1 MPRPMTMT
9 EKILAAHAGKAD
21 VAPGDIISIALDLVM
36 ANELSA
42 AVAITEFRKI
52 RGATKVWDPARI
64 ALVPSH
70 FTPNKD
76 IATATLSKLMRD
88 FASEQKIPNYF
99 EVGRGGIEHV
109 VLPENGMVGPGETI
123 IGGDSHTTT
132 YGGIGAFATGVG
144 STDIAAAFATG
155 EMWVRVPP
163 TIKLVYE
170 GSLRPYVSAKDLI
183 LRTLGVIGVDGAT
196 YCALEYT
203 GPVVKELPISGRFTM
218 ANMAIEAGA
227 KNGIFPVDAVAEA
240 YCAAVGK
247 KNYTVYHADKNAA
260 YQNVVTIDCSQIEPQ
275 VAMPFLPENTHKNA
289 SQLSDITIDQA
300 VIGTCT
306 NGRIEDMRQAAEI
319 LKGRKVHPNVRAIVI
334 PGSQKVYKQCLT
346 EGLAEIF
353 IDAGCVLSTPTCG
366 PCVGGHM
373 GVLADGERCIS
384 TTNRNF
390 KGRMGHIKS
399 EVYLT
404 GPYVAAATAVA
415 GHICGPEQLLAG
427 EPATAVR

>member
-1 MPRPMTMT
+1 MARPMTLT
-9 EKILAAHAGKAD
+9 EKILAAHAGKAE
-21 VAPGDIISIALDLVM
+21 VAPGDITSIDLDLVM

-52 RGATKVWDPARI
+52 KGATKVWDPDKI

-76 IATATLSKLMRD
+76 IATATLSTMMRD
-88 FASEQKIPNYF
+88 FAKEQHIKNYF

-109 VLPENGMVGPGETI
+109 VLPENGFVGPGMTI

-132 YGGIGAFATGVG
+132 YGGLGAFATGVG

-163 TIKLVYE
+163 TIKVTYE
-170 GSLRPYVSAKDLI
+170 GALRPYVQGKDLI
-183 LRTLGVIGVDGAT
+183 LTTVGRLGVDGAI
-196 YCALEYT
+196 YAAIEFT
-203 GPVVKELPISGRFTM
+203 GPVVKDLPISSRFTM
-218 ANMAIEAGA
+218 ANMSIEAGA
-227 KNGIFPVDAVAEA
+227 KNGIFPVDATAEA

-247 KNYTVYHADKNAA
+247 KDYTIYYADKNAE
-260 YQNVVTIDCSQIEPQ
+260 YLSSVTIDCSKIEPQ
-275 VAMPFLPENTHKNA
+275 VALPWLPENTKNA
-289 SQLSDITIDQA
+289 SDLNDIKIHQS

-306 NGRIEDMRQAAEI
+306 NGRIEDMRQAAEV
-319 LKGRKVHPNVRAIVI
+319 LKGRKVHPDVRCIVI
-334 PGSQKVYKQCLT
+334 PGSQKVYKQCIV
-346 EGLAEIF
+346 EGLTEIF
-353 IDAGCVLSTPTCG
+353 IDAGCVVSTPTCG

-373 GVLADGERCIS
+373 GVLSDGERCIS

-390 KGRMGHIKS
+390 RGRMGHVKS

-404 GPYVAAATAVA
+404 GPYVAAASAVMGYIA
-415 GHICGPEQLLAG
+415 NPEQIGA
-427 EPATAVR
+427 PVAA

>member
-1 MPRPMTMT
+1 MARPMTQT

-21 VAPGDIISIALDLVM
+21 VSPGDIISIDLDLVM

-52 RGATKVWDPARI
+52 KGATKVWDPGKI
-64 ALVPSH
+64 ALCPSH

-76 IATATLSKLMRD
+76 IATATLSTMMRD
-88 FASEQKIPNYF
+88 FAKEQHIVHYF

-132 YGGIGAFATGVG
+132 YGGVGAFATGVG

-163 TIKLVYE
+163 SIKVIYE
-170 GSLRPYVSAKDLI
+170 GALRPYVHGKDLI
-183 LRTLGVIGVDGAT
+183 LTTIGRVGVDGAI
-196 YCALEYT
+196 YAAIEFT

-218 ANMAIEAGA
+218 ANMSIEAGA
-227 KNGIFPVDAVAEA
+227 KNGIFPVDAMTEA

-247 KNYTVYHADKNAA
+247 KNYTVYHADKNAQ
-260 YQNVVTIDCSQIEPQ
+260 YESVITIDCSKIEPQ
-275 VAMPFLPENTHKNA
+275 VALPWLPENTKNA
-289 SQLSDITIDQA
+289 SDLNDIKIHQA

-306 NGRIEDMRQAAEI
+306 NGRIEDMRQAAEV
-319 LKGRKVHPNVRAIVI
+319 LKGRSIHPDVRCIVI
-334 PGSQKVYKQCLT
+334 PGSQKVYKQCII
-346 EGLAEIF
+346 EGLTEIF
-353 IDAGCVLSTPTCG
+353 IDAGCVVSTPTCG

-373 GVLADGERCIS
+373 GVLSEGERCIS

-390 KGRMGHIKS
+390 KGRMGHVKS

-404 GPYVAAATAVA
+404 GPYVAAASAVA
-415 GHICGPEQLLAG
+415 GFIANPEQLG
-427 EPATAVR
+427 SPVAV

>member
-1 MPRPMTMT
+1 
-9 EKILAAHAGKAD
+9 
-21 VAPGDIISIALDLVM
+21 M

-52 RGATKVWDPARI
+52 KNAKRVWDPDKI

-76 IATATLSKLMRD
+76 IATATLSTMMRD
-88 FASEQKIPNYF
+88 FAKEQGIKNYF

-109 VLPENGMVGPGETI
+109 VLPENGFVGPGMTI

-132 YGGIGAFATGVG
+132 YGGLGAFATGVG

-163 TIKLVYE
+163 TQKVIYD
-170 GSLRPYVSAKDLI
+170 GQLRPFISGKDLI
-183 LRTLGVIGVDGAT
+183 LYTIGQVGVDGAI
-196 YCALEYT
+196 YAAIEFT
-203 GPVVKELPISGRFTM
+203 GPMVKELPISSRFTM
-218 ANMAIEAGA
+218 ANMSIEAGA

-247 KNYTVYHADKNAA
+247 KDYTVYSSDKNAQ
-260 YQNVVTIDCSQIEPQ
+260 YERVVNIDVGKIEPQ
-275 VAMPFLPENTHKNA
+275 VAMPWLPENTKNA
-289 SQLSDITIDQA
+289 SDLNEIKIHQA

-319 LKGRKVHPNVRAIVI
+319 LKGRKVHPDVRAIVI
-334 PGSQKVYKQCLT
+334 PGSQKVYMQCLK
-346 EGLAEIF
+346 EGLTEIF
-353 IDAGCVLSTPTCG
+353 VEAGCVVSTPTCG

-373 GVLADGERCIS
+373 GVLSEGERCIS

-390 KGRMGHIKS
+390 RGRMGHVKS

-404 GPYVAAATAVA
+404 SPYVAAATAVM
-415 GHICGPEQLLAG
+415 GHIAGPEQVL
-427 EPATAVR
+427 EKVPA

>member
-1 MPRPMTMT
+1 MARPMTMT
-9 EKILAAHAGKAD
+9 EKILAAHSGSAQ
-21 VAPGDIISIALDLVM
+21 VSPGDIISITLDLVM

-42 AVAITEFRKI
+42 AVAINEFRKI
-52 RGATKVWDPARI
+52 KGATKVWDRDRI

-76 IATATLSKLMRD
+76 IATASLSKLMRD
-88 FASEQKIPNYF
+88 FASEQQITHYF

-132 YGGIGAFATGVG
+132 YGGVGAFATGVG

-163 TIKLVYE
+163 SIKIVYE
-170 GSLRPYVSAKDLI
+170 GSLRPYVSGKDLI
-183 LRTLGVIGVDGAT
+183 LRTIGVIGVDGAT
-196 YCALEYT
+196 YCALEFT

-218 ANMAIEAGA
+218 ANMSIEAGA
-227 KNGIFPVDAVAEA
+227 KNGIFPVDATTEA

-247 KNYTVYHADKNAA
+247 KEYTIYHADKNAD
-260 YQNVVTIDCSQIEPQ
+260 YQQVVTIDCSRIEPQ
-275 VAMPFLPENTHKNA
+275 VAIPFLPENTHKNA
-289 SQLSDITIDQA
+289 SQLGDITIDQA

-319 LKGRKVHPNVRAIVI
+319 LKGRKVHPRVRAIVI
-334 PGSQKVYKQCLT
+334 PGSQKVYMQCIREGLT
-346 EGLAEIF
+346 EIF
-353 IDAGCVLSTPTCG
+353 VEAGCVVSTPTCG

-373 GVLADGERCIS
+373 GVLSEGERCIS

-390 KGRMGHIKS
+390 RGRMGHVKS

-404 GPYVAAATAVA
+404 GPYVAAASAVA
-415 GHICGPEQLLAG
+415 GHICGPEQLLSG
-427 EPATAVR
+427 VAV

>member
-1 MPRPMTMT
+1 MARAMTLT
-9 EKILAAHAGKAD
+9 EKILAAHAGKSA
-21 VAPGDIISIALDLVM
+21 VSPGDIISIDLDLVM

-52 RGATKVWDPARI
+52 KGATKVWDPDKI

-76 IATATLSKLMRD
+76 IATATLSTLMRD
-88 FASEQKIPNYF
+88 FAKEQNVKHYF

-109 VLPENGMVGPGETI
+109 VLPENGLIGPGMTI

-132 YGGIGAFATGVG
+132 YGGLGAFATGVG

-163 TIKLVYE
+163 SIRVVYE
-170 GSLRPYVSAKDLI
+170 GSLRPFISGKDLI
-183 LRTLGVIGVDGAT
+183 LYTIGKIGVDGAI
-196 YCALEYT
+196 YAAIEFT
-203 GPVVKELPISGRFTM
+203 GPVVKELPISSRFTM
-218 ANMAIEAGA
+218 ANMSIEAGA
-227 KNGIFPVDAVAEA
+227 KNGVFHVDATAEA

-247 KNYTVYHADKNAA
+247 KDYTVYHADKDAA
-260 YQNVVTIDCSQIEPQ
+260 YARTVEIDCSKIEPQ
-275 VAMPFLPENTHKNA
+275 VAIPWLPDNTRNA
-289 SQLSDITIDQA
+289 SELNDVKVHQA

-319 LKGRKVHPNVRAIVI
+319 LKGRKVHPDVRAIVI
-334 PGSQKVYKQCLT
+334 PGSQKVYMACVK
-346 EGLAEIF
+346 EGLTEIF
-353 IDAGCVLSTPTCG
+353 IEAGCVFSTPTCG

-373 GVLADGERCIS
+373 GVLSEGERCIS

-404 GPYVAAATAVA
+404 SPYVAAASAVM
-415 GHICGPEQLLAG
+415 GHIAGPEQVTQA
-427 EPATAVR
+427 EPAGSVA

>member
-1 MPRPMTMT
+1 MARPMTLT
-9 EKILAAHAGKAD
+9 EQILAAHAGKAD
-21 VAPGDIISIALDLVM
+21 VAPGDIISIDLDLVM

-52 RGATKVWDPARI
+52 KGATQVWDSDKI
-64 ALVPSH
+64 ALCPSH

-76 IATATLSKLMRD
+76 IATATLSTMMRD
-88 FASEQKIPNYF
+88 FAKEQHVKHYF

-109 VLPENGMVGPGETI
+109 VLPENGMVGPGMTI

-132 YGGIGAFATGVG
+132 YGGLGAFATGVG

-163 TIKLVYE
+163 TIKVVYE
-170 GSLRPYVSAKDLI
+170 GGLRPYVSGKDLI
-183 LRTLGVIGVDGAT
+183 LATVGRLGVDGAI
-196 YCALEYT
+196 YAAIEFT

-218 ANMAIEAGA
+218 ANMSIEAGA
-227 KNGIFPVDAVAEA
+227 KNGIFPVDATAEA

-247 KNYTVYHADKNAA
+247 KDYTIYYADKSAE
-260 YQNVVTIDCSQIEPQ
+260 YQSEVTIDCSAIEPQ
-275 VAMPFLPENTHKNA
+275 VALPWLPENTKNA
-289 SQLSDITIDQA
+289 SDLNDIRIHQA

-306 NGRIEDMRQAAEI
+306 NGRIEDMRQAAEV
-319 LKGRKVHPNVRAIVI
+319 LKGRSVHPDVRCIVI
-334 PGSQKVYKQCLT
+334 PGSQKVYKQCII
-346 EGLAEIF
+346 EGLTEIF
-353 IDAGCVLSTPTCG
+353 IDAGCVVSTPTCG

-373 GVLADGERCIS
+373 GVLSAGERCIS

-390 KGRMGHIKS
+390 KGRMGHVQS

-404 GPYVAAATAVA
+404 GPYVAAASAVA
-415 GHICGPEQLLAG
+415 GYITNPEQIGAAV
-427 EPATAVR
+427 PA

>member
-1 MPRPMTMT
+1 VARPMTLT
-9 EKILAAHAGKAD
+9 EKILAAHSGNTE
-21 VAPGDIISIALDLVM
+21 VRPGDIISIQLDLVM

-52 RGATKVWDPARI
+52 KGATKVWDHSKI

-76 IATATLSKLMRD
+76 IATATLSKMMRD
-88 FASEQKIPNYF
+88 FATEQHIENYF

-109 VLPENGMVGPGETI
+109 VLPENGMIGPGMTI

-132 YGGIGAFATGVG
+132 YGGLGAFATGVG
-144 STDIAAAFATG
+144 STDIAAAFAIG
-155 EMWVRVPP
+155 EMWLRVPS
-163 TIKLVYE
+163 TIKIIYE
-170 GSLRPYVSAKDLI
+170 GGLRPFVSAKDLI
-183 LRTLGVIGVDGAT
+183 LRTISELGVDGAI
-196 YCALEYT
+196 YGALEFT
-203 GPVVKELPISGRFTM
+203 GPTLKELPISGRFTM
-218 ANMAIEAGA
+218 ANMSIEAGA
-227 KNGIFPVDAVAEA
+227 KNGIFPVDASAEA
-240 YCAAVGK
+240 YCAAVGM
-247 KNYTVYHADKNAA
+247 KNYTVYHADKNAE
-260 YQNVVTIDCSQIEPQ
+260 YERTVLIDCSVVEPQ
-275 VAMPFLPENTHKNA
+275 VAIPWLPDNTRNA
-289 SQLSDITIDQA
+289 SELNNIEIQQA

-319 LKGRKVHPNVRAIVI
+319 LKGNKVHPSVRAIVI
-334 PGSQKVYKQCLT
+334 PGSQKVYSQCLK

-390 KGRMGHIKS
+390 RGRMGHVKS

-404 GPYVAAATAVA
+404 GPYVAATSAIL
-415 GHICGPEQLLAG
+415 GYIGSPEQLGTPMKAS
-427 EPATAVR
+427 A

>member
-1 MPRPMTMT
+1 MPRAMTMT
-9 EKILAAHAGKAD
+9 EKILAAHSGKAE

-52 RGATKVWDPARI
+52 KGATKVWDRDKI

-76 IATATLSKLMRD
+76 IATASLSKMMRD
-88 FASEQKIPNYF
+88 FATEQQITNYF

-132 YGGIGAFATGVG
+132 YGGLGAFATGVG

-163 TIKLVYE
+163 SIKLVYE
-170 GSLRPYVSAKDLI
+170 GKLRPFVSAKDLI
-183 LRTLGVIGVDGAT
+183 LRTLGIVGVDGAT
-196 YCALEYT
+196 YCALEFT
-203 GPVVKELPISGRFTM
+203 GPVLRELPISGRFTM
-218 ANMAIEAGA
+218 ANMSIEAGA
-227 KNGIFPVDAVAEA
+227 KNGIFAVDAVAEA

-247 KNYTVYHADKNAA
+247 KNYTVYHADPKAE
-260 YQNVVTIDCSQIEPQ
+260 YQNSFTIDCSVIEPQ
-275 VAMPFLPENTHKNA
+275 VAIPFLPENTHKNA
-289 SQLSDITIDQA
+289 SQLSDIKVDQA

-319 LKGRKVHPNVRAIVI
+319 LKGRKVHPSVRAIVI
-334 PGSQKVYKQCLT
+334 PGSQKVYKQCIT

-390 KGRMGHIKS
+390 RGRMGHVKS
-399 EVYLT
+399 EVYLA
-404 GPYVAAATAVA
+404 GPYVAAASAIA
-415 GHICGPEQLLAG
+415 GHICGPEQLFAAT
-427 EPATAVR
+427 PA

>member
-1 MPRPMTMT
+1 MMARPMTMT
-9 EKILAAHAGKAD
+9 EKILAAHAGKSS
-21 VAPGDIISIALDLVM
+21 VAPGDIISIELDLVM

-52 RGATKVWDPARI
+52 KGATKVWDRSKI

-76 IATATLSKLMRD
+76 IATATLSKMMRD
-88 FASEQKIPNYF
+88 FATEHDIEHYF

-155 EMWVRVPP
+155 EMWLRVPHS
-163 TIKLVYE
+163 IKIIFE
-170 GSLRPYVSAKDLI
+170 NGLRTYVSGKDLI
-183 LRTLGVIGVDGAT
+183 LRAINELGVDGGT
-196 YCALEYT
+196 YAALEFA
-203 GPVVKELPISGRFTM
+203 GPALKDLPMSGRFTM
-218 ANMAIEAGA
+218 ANMSIEAGA
-227 KNGIFPVDAVAEA
+227 KNGIFPVDATTEA

-247 KNYTVYHADKNAA
+247 KNYTVYHADKDAE
-260 YQNVVTIDCSQIEPQ
+260 YTQTLVIDCAKIEPQ
-275 VAMPFLPENTHKNA
+275 VAIPWLPDNTRNA
-289 SQLSDITIDQA
+289 SDLHDITVHQA

-319 LKGRKVHPNVRAIVI
+319 LKGRKVHPSVRAIVI
-334 PGSQKVYKQCLT
+334 PGSQKVYMQCIK
-346 EGLAEIF
+346 EGLVESF
-353 IDAGCVLSTPTCG
+353 IDAGCVVSTPTCG

-390 KGRMGHIKS
+390 RGRMGHVKS

-404 GPYVAAATAVA
+404 GPYVAAASAVA
-415 GHICGPEQLLAG
+415 GYICGPEEIAHKV
-427 EPATAVR
+427 PA

>member
-1 MPRPMTMT
+1 MARSMTLT
-9 EKILAAHAGKAD
+9 EKILAAHAGKSE
-21 VAPGDIISIALDLVM
+21 VSPGDIISIDLDLVM

-52 RGATKVWDPARI
+52 KGATKVWDPDKI

-76 IATATLSKLMRD
+76 IATATLSKMMRD
-88 FASEQKIPNYF
+88 FAKEQGVTNYF

-109 VLPENGMVGPGETI
+109 VLPENGMVGPGMTI

-132 YGGIGAFATGVG
+132 YGGLGAFATGVG

-163 TIKLVYE
+163 SIKIIYE
-170 GSLRPYVSAKDLI
+170 GSLRKYVQGKDLI
-183 LRTLGVIGVDGAT
+183 LYTIGRMGVDGAI
-196 YCALEYT
+196 YAAIEFT
-203 GPVVKELPISGRFTM
+203 GPVVKELPISSRFTM
-218 ANMAIEAGA
+218 ANMSIEAGA

-240 YCAAVGK
+240 YCAAVGHK
-247 KNYTVYHADKNAA
+247 EYTVYRADDKAQ
-260 YQNVVTIDCSQIEPQ
+260 YESTVTIDCSKIEPQ
-275 VAMPFLPENTHKNA
+275 VALPWLPENTKNA
-289 SQLSDITIDQA
+289 SDLNDITIHQS

-306 NGRIEDMRQAAEI
+306 NGRIEDMRQAAAV
-319 LKGRKVHPNVRAIVI
+319 LKGRKVHPDVRCIVI
-334 PGSQKVYKQCLT
+334 PGSQKVYKQCIT
-346 EGLAEIF
+346 EGLAEVF
-353 IDAGCVLSTPTCG
+353 VDAGCVVSTPTCG

-373 GVLADGERCIS
+373 GVLSEGERCIS

-390 KGRMGHIKS
+390 RGRMGHVKS

-404 GPYVAAATAVA
+404 GPYVAAASAVA
-415 GHICGPEQLLAG
+415 GFIANPEQLGTPVA
-427 EPATAVR
+427 A

>member
-1 MPRPMTMT
+1 MARPMTQT

-21 VAPGDIISIALDLVM
+21 VAPGDIISIDLDLVM

-52 RGATKVWDPARI
+52 KGATKVWDPDKI
-64 ALVPSH
+64 ALCPSH

-76 IATATLSKLMRD
+76 IATATLSTMMRE
-88 FASEQKIPNYF
+88 FAKEQHIKHYF

-132 YGGIGAFATGVG
+132 YGGVGAFATGVG

-163 TIKLVYE
+163 SIKVIYE
-170 GSLRPYVSAKDLI
+170 GALRPYVHGKDLI
-183 LRTLGVIGVDGAT
+183 LTTVGRIGVDGAI
-196 YCALEYT
+196 YGAIEFT

-218 ANMAIEAGA
+218 ANMSIEAGA
-227 KNGIFPVDAVAEA
+227 KNGIFPVDAMTEA

-247 KNYTVYHADKNAA
+247 KNYTVYHADKNAE
-260 YQNVVTIDCSQIEPQ
+260 YESVITIDCSHIEPQ
-275 VAMPFLPENTHKNA
+275 VALPWLPENTKNA
-289 SQLSDITIDQA
+289 SDLNDIKIHQA

-306 NGRIEDMRQAAEI
+306 NGRIEDMRQAAEV
-319 LKGRKVHPNVRAIVI
+319 LKGRSIHPDVRCIVI
-334 PGSQKVYKQCLT
+334 PGSQKVYKQCIT
-346 EGLAEIF
+346 EGLTEIF
-353 IDAGCVLSTPTCG
+353 IDAGCVVSTPTCG

-373 GVLADGERCIS
+373 GVLSEGERCIS

-390 KGRMGHIKS
+390 KGRMGHVKS

-404 GPYVAAATAVA
+404 GPYVAAASAVA
-415 GHICGPEQLLAG
+415 GFITNPEQLG
-427 EPATAVR
+427 SPVTV

>member
-1 MPRPMTMT
+1 MPRAMTMT
-9 EKILAAHAGKAD
+9 EKILAAHSGKAE

-52 RGATKVWDPARI
+52 KGATKVWDRDKI

-76 IATATLSKLMRD
+76 IATASLSKMMRD
-88 FASEQKIPNYF
+88 FATEQQITNYF

-132 YGGIGAFATGVG
+132 YGGLGAFATGVG

-163 TIKLVYE
+163 SIKLVYE
-170 GSLRPYVSAKDLI
+170 GKLRPFVSAKDLI
-183 LRTLGVIGVDGAT
+183 LRTLGIVGVDGAT
-196 YCALEYT
+196 YCALEFT
-203 GPVVKELPISGRFTM
+203 GPVLRELPISGRFTM
-218 ANMAIEAGA
+218 ANMSIEAGA
-227 KNGIFPVDAVAEA
+227 KNGIFAVDAVAEA

-247 KNYTVYHADKNAA
+247 KNYTVYHADPKAE
-260 YQNVVTIDCSQIEPQ
+260 YQNSFTIDCSAIEPQ
-275 VAMPFLPENTHKNA
+275 VAIPFLPENTHKNA
-289 SQLSDITIDQA
+289 SQLSDIKVDQA

-319 LKGRKVHPNVRAIVI
+319 LKGRKVHPSVRAIVI
-334 PGSQKVYKQCLT
+334 PGSQKVYKQCIT

-390 KGRMGHIKS
+390 RGRMGHVKS
-399 EVYLT
+399 EVYLA
-404 GPYVAAATAVA
+404 GPYVAAASAIA
-415 GHICGPEQLLAG
+415 GHICGPEQLFAAT
-427 EPATAVR
+427 PA

>member
-1 MPRPMTMT
+1 MARPMTMT
-9 EKILAAHAGKAD
+9 EKILAAHAGKQS
-21 VAPGDIISIALDLVM
+21 VAPGDIISIELDLVM

-52 RGATKVWDPARI
+52 KGADKVWDRFKI

-76 IATATLSKLMRD
+76 IATATLSKMMRD
-88 FASEQKIPNYF
+88 FATEHAIENYF

-155 EMWVRVPP
+155 EMWLRVPHS
-163 TIKLVYE
+163 IKIVFE
-170 GSLRPYVSAKDLI
+170 NSLRPYVSGKDLI
-183 LRTLGVIGVDGAT
+183 LRAIHELGVDGGT
-196 YCALEYT
+196 YAALEFT
-203 GPVVKELPISGRFTM
+203 GPALAELPMSGRFTM
-218 ANMAIEAGA
+218 ANMSIEAGA
-227 KNGIFPVDAVAEA
+227 KNGIFPVDATTES

-247 KNYTVYHADKNAA
+247 KYYTVYRADRDAA
-260 YQNVVTIDCSQIEPQ
+260 YASTVVIDCATIEPQ
-275 VAMPFLPENTHKNA
+275 VAIPWLPDNTRNA
-289 SQLSDITIDQA
+289 SDLRDVTVQQA

-306 NGRIEDMRQAAEI
+306 NGRIEDMRQAASV
-319 LKGRKVHPNVRAIVI
+319 LKGRKVHPSVRAIVI
-334 PGSQKVYKQCLT
+334 PGSQKVYMDCVK
-346 EGLAEIF
+346 EGLVETF
-353 IDAGCVLSTPTCG
+353 IEAGCVVSTPTCG

-390 KGRMGHIKS
+390 RGRMGHVKS

-404 GPYVAAATAVA
+404 GPYVAAASAIA
-415 GHICGPEQLLAG
+415 GYICGPEEIAAKV
-427 EPATAVR
+427 PA

>member
-9 EKILAAHAGKAD
+9 EKILAAHSGKAE

-52 RGATKVWDPARI
+52 KGATKVWDPEKI

-76 IATATLSKLMRD
+76 IATASLSKMMRD
-88 FASEQKIPNYF
+88 FANEQHITNYF

-132 YGGIGAFATGVG
+132 YGGLGAFATGVG

-155 EMWVRVPP
+155 LMWVRVPP
-163 TIKLVYE
+163 SIKLVYE
-170 GSLRPYVSAKDLI
+170 GKLRPFVSAKDLI
-183 LRTLGVIGVDGAT
+183 LRTLGIIGVDGAT

-218 ANMAIEAGA
+218 ANMSIEAGA
-227 KNGIFPVDAVAEA
+227 KNGIFPVDATAEA
-240 YCAAVGK
+240 YCAAVGMK
-247 KNYTVYHADKNAA
+247 DYTVYHADKTAE
-260 YQNVVTIDCSQIEPQ
+260 YQASFTIDCSQIEPQ

-289 SQLSDITIDQA
+289 SQLMDVTIDQA

-319 LKGRKVHPNVRAIVI
+319 LKGRKVHPSVRAIVI
-334 PGSQKVYKQCLT
+334 PGSQKVFKQCLT
-346 EGLAEIF
+346 EGLTEIF
-353 IDAGCVLSTPTCG
+353 IDAGCVVSTPTCG

-390 KGRMGHIKS
+390 RGRMGHVKS
-399 EVYLT
+399 EVYLA
-404 GPYVAAATAVA
+404 GPYVAAASAIA
-415 GHICGPEQLLAG
+415 GHICGPEQLL
-427 EPATAVR
+427 EPSHA